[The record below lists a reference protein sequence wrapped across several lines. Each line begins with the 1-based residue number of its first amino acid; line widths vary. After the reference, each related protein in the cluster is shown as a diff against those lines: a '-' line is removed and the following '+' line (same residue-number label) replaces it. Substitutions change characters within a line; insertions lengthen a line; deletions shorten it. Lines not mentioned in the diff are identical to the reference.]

1 MNRSIAVLFAIAL
14 PISHALA
21 DARIE
26 YRATE
31 GGGASMQ
38 SLLIGHGKLRTDTDA
53 NTSVILDPDT
63 RSMTVL
69 DHGKRQFTRIGPA
82 ELQQLS
88 ETLNEAMAQLE
99 QAMASVPPEMR
110 AQMQGM
116 LGGAIPGMGGEP
128 MVRIVDTGS
137 QERVAGHACTVY
149 LTEMQGKTVSEACM
163 GGPGALA
170 ELTASDRAVL
180 DRALA
185 MTRDMM
191 EQLAKSPLGQLV
203 QATPFRDGMVPLR
216 ITDFDNN
223 RRSTSEFAG
232 VQREALAAD
241 LFQVPSGYREQKI
254 EMPRGRR

>member
-1 MNRSIAVLFAIAL
+1 MSRSIVLLLAIAL
-14 PISHALA
+14 PIGHAVA
-21 DARIE
+21 DARID

-31 GGGASMQ
+31 GGGAAMQ
-38 SLLIGHGKLRTDTDA
+38 SLLIGHGKLRTDADA

-88 ETLNEAMAQLE
+88 ETLQEAMAQLE
-99 QAMASVPPEMR
+99 QAMANVPPEMR

-128 MVRIVDTGS
+128 MVKIVDTGR

-163 GGPGALA
+163 GGPAALA
-170 ELTASDRAVL
+170 NLSSADRAVL

-185 MTRDMM
+185 MTRDMV
-191 EQLAKSPLGQLV
+191 EQLASSPLGQMV
-203 QATPFRDGMVPLR
+203 QMTPFRDGMVPLR
-216 ITDFDNN
+216 ITDIDNG

-232 VQREALAAD
+232 VTRESLSAD
-241 LFQVPSGYREQKI
+241 LFQVPTGYREQKI
-254 EMPRGRR
+254 EMPRRRR